1 MEYESISSGLD
12 AVTCLCLC
20 TGRRRPV
27 GGSGLIHTGVP
38 LDLVRHTGA
47 SNGQRL
53 VRGYLA
59 RRHDSR
65 VGLIRIRGPEDIAPS
80 GCNCLVYEGG
90 RYASRQSLLTRADGN
105 GRGRAAEHAPLV
117 GRINSP

>member
-1 MEYESISSGLD
+1 MVRAGKQDRGDPFLEGGGVGLRSAQAKPARVDGKYVVYMEYESISSGLD

-27 GGSGLIHTGVP
+27 GGSGLKHTGVER
-38 LDLVRHTGA
+38 DLLRHTGA

-59 RRHDSR
+59 RRFDSR
-65 VGLIRIRGPEDIAPS
+65 EK
-80 GCNCLVYEGG
+80 E
-90 RYASRQSLLTRADGN
+90 T
-105 GRGRAAEHAPLV
+105 
-117 GRINSP
+117 